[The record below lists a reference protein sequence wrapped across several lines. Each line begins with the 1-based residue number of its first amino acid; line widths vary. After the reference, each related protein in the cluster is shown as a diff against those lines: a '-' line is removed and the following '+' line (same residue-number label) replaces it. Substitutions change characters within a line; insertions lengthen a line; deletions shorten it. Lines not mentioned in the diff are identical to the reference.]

1 MHCVTLRL
9 GHTWSI
15 ELVATMRNSYNIPQM
30 TQIPLHGGHHFY
42 LTSVYTS
49 YVHIFTIFM
58 LPYEYNCTMSYN
70 YALCGVLKWQSLKQV
85 ALNLQQDKIK
95 TTNVIGED

>member
-15 ELVATMRNSYNIPQM
+15 ELVATTRNSYNIPQM
-30 TQIPLHGGHHFY
+30 TQVPLLGGHHFY
-42 LTSVYTS
+42 LTSMYTS

-58 LPYEYNCTMSYN
+58 LPHEYNCTYN
-70 YALCGVLKWQSLKQV
+70 YALCGVQPLKKV
-85 ALNLQQDKIK
+85 AINLQQENSNYKC
-95 TTNVIGED
+95 NRRELR